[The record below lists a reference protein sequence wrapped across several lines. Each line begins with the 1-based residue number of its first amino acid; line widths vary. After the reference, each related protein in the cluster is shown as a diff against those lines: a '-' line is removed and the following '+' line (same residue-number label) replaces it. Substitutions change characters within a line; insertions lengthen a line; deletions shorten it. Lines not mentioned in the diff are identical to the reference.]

1 MTGGYGK
8 HSFWLE
14 TAGED
19 LNPRP
24 ALQGSAEVDV
34 AVLGAGYS
42 GLWTAYYLLRENPGL
57 RVAVVEKEIAGFGA
71 SGRNGGWCSPKFPV
85 TPAVLEERYGA
96 EATRSLL
103 LAMYETV
110 GEVGRVCE
118 EERID
123 AHFHKGGAL
132 SLARGEHQL
141 PSIRAA
147 RAVYERLGLEDR
159 NHLLSAEET
168 REHVKVTD
176 VFGALYTPESASV
189 HPGRLVRGLARAIER
204 CGGTIYEQTEVISFE
219 GGAAPRLIT
228 RGGELRAK
236 RAIALAGEAYLSR
249 LPQIHRA
256 IMPVYSLIVLTEP
269 LSDAQ
274 WSGIGWQNRE
284 SISSQKLTVD
294 YLTRT
299 ADGRILFGS
308 RGAPYVFGS
317 KITNEQDLHEAT
329 HARARR
335 AVVEWFP
342 LLEGIGFT
350 HAWGGPLGMP
360 RDWMPG
366 VAFDPASHIGTAR
379 GYTGQGV
386 ATTNLAGRV
395 LANLILGKQTGLET
409 LPLAQRRSRDWEPE
423 PIRWLAVRYMQDA
436 FARIDQAA
444 ESGRTRPVD
453 APIAE
458 LLGKH

>member
-1 MTGGYGK
+1 MTGYGN
-8 HSFWLE
+8 HSFWIE

-19 LNPRP
+19 LSPRP
-24 ALQGSAEVDV
+24 ALQSSTEVDV

-85 TPAVLEERYGA
+85 TPGVLEERYGA
-96 EATRSLL
+96 DATRSLL

-132 SLARGEHQL
+132 SLARGAYQL
-141 PSIRAA
+141 PSIRGT
-147 RAVYERLGLEDR
+147 RAIYERLGLQDR
-159 NHLLSAEET
+159 NRLFSSEET

-176 VFGALYTPESASV
+176 VYGSLHTPESASV

-204 CGGTIYEQTEVISFE
+204 RGGTIYEQTEVVSFE
-219 GGAAPRLIT
+219 GGATPKLIT

-236 RAIALAGEAYLSR
+236 RGIALAGEAYLSR
-249 LPQIHRA
+249 LPQLHRA
-256 IMPVYSLIVLTEP
+256 ILPVYSLIVLTEP

-284 SISSQKLTVD
+284 SVSSQKLTVD

-317 KITNEQDLHEAT
+317 KITNEQDRHEAT

-335 AVVEWFP
+335 AVVESVSIT
-342 LLEGIGFT
+342 GRHRI
-350 HAWGGPLGMP
+350 HACLGRTARDAP
-360 RDWMPG
+360 RLDARRCVRSG
-366 VAFDPASHIGTAR
+366 VSHWDRR

-409 LPLAQRRSRDWEPE
+409 LPMAQRQSRAWEPE
-423 PIRWLAVRYMQDA
+423 PLRWLAVRYMQNA
-436 FARIDQAA
+436 LARIDQAA
-444 ESGRTRPVD
+444 ENGGSRPMD

-458 LLGKH
+458 FLGKH

>member
-1 MTGGYGK
+1 MTGYAN

-24 ALQGSAEVDV
+24 ALERSAEVDV

-42 GLWTAYYLLRENPGL
+42 GLWTAYYLLRERPGL

-85 TPAVLEERYGA
+85 TPGVLEQRYGA

-103 LAMYETV
+103 VAMYDTV
-110 GEVGRVCE
+110 GEVCRVCE
-118 EERID
+118 EESID

-132 SLARGEHQL
+132 SLARGAHQL
-141 PSIRAA
+141 PAIQGA
-147 RAVYERLGLEDR
+147 RATYERLGLQDR
-159 NHLLSAEET
+159 NQLLSAEET

-204 CGGTIYEQTEVISFE
+204 RGGTIYEQTEVVSFE
-219 GGAAPRLIT
+219 GGDAPRLVT
-228 RGGELRAK
+228 RAGELRAK
-236 RAIALAGEAYLSR
+236 QAIALAGEGYLSR
-249 LPQIHRA
+249 LPQLHRA
-256 IMPVYSLIVLTEP
+256 IMPVYSLIVLAEP

-274 WSGIGWQNRE
+274 WSAIGWQNRE
-284 SISSQKLTVD
+284 SISSQKFTVD

-317 KITNEQDLHEAT
+317 KITNEQDRHEPT

-342 LLEGIGFT
+342 SLEGVRFT

-360 RDWMPG
+360 RDWMPA
-366 VAFDPASHIGTAR
+366 VAFDPPSRIGTAR

-423 PIRWLAVRYMQDA
+423 PLRWLAVRYMQNA
-436 FARIDQAA
+436 FARIDEAA
-444 ESGRTRPVD
+444 EKGQTPPMD

-458 LLGKH
+458 FLGKH